1 MGESLGEQH
10 KEAKRAL
17 AVKVRQLRIEL
28 TELQTT
34 LTEFQRVLA
43 AGKTK
48 VIDLPPILRRRIDL
62 PITRVHTRSTRDHRP
77 ILGDY
82 ASSCGSW
89 SL

>member
-1 MGESLGEQH
+1 LGEGLGEQH

-17 AVKVRQLRIEL
+17 ADKVRQLRIEL

-43 AGKTK
+43 ADKTK